1 MFFTSPTGASGGHA
15 RPAPRHPTMSDWRAL
30 HWGVLFA
37 FLGAAA
43 LLLMQPHWGRTVE
56 DSLAYFN
63 TARYLRGE
71 AAFGELRAPFPYR
84 LLMPALAAY
93 LPGELRNTFAAV
105 NWLAIS
111 VAAGGLSWIVA
122 RVGGSRLQVVF
133 AGLLLVF
140 SVPTFWY
147 ASYLLTDPGALC
159 ARTLFV
165 LGVITAQPWLAVG
178 AALAATA
185 IREEN
190 ILLLVWLLVFR
201 RVGIAA
207 GIAALAVA
215 AGWLLLVRWW
225 LLPGLPSYLW
235 VPSLGTLW
243 AALHDVRSL
252 LSVAGAAVIVLPL
265 AALGWKHIPPSV
277 TPLKTMLLLMALPPA
292 YAALSVRVDGRA
304 IWSLYPF
311 LIPLAVYA
319 RWPRAS
325 ASPPPA
331 SGT

>member
-1 MFFTSPTGASGGHA
+1 MISTFLTNTPGSQHQAA
-15 RPAPRHPTMSDWRAL
+15 RRHSTMSDWRAV
-30 HWGVLFA
+30 HWVVLFA
-37 FLGAAA
+37 LLAGAA

-93 LPGELRNTFAAV
+93 LPGDLRNTFAAV
-105 NWLAIS
+105 NWIAIS
-111 VAAGGLSWIVA
+111 VAAGGLSRIVA
-122 RVGGSRLQVVF
+122 HVGGSRRQVIF

-165 LGVITAQPWLAVG
+165 LGVVTCQPWLAVG

-190 ILLLVWLLVFR
+190 ILLLLWLLVFR

-207 GIAALAVA
+207 GIAALAAA

-243 AALHDVRSL
+243 AALHDVRTL
-252 LSVAGAAVIVLPL
+252 LSVASAAVIVLPL
-265 AALGWKHIPPSV
+265 AALGWRHIPPSLA
-277 TPLKTMLLLMALPPA
+277 PLKTMLLLMALPPA

-311 LIPLAVYA
+311 LVPLAVYA
-319 RWPRAS
+319 RWPGGAKT
-325 ASPPPA
+325 A
-331 SGT
+331 G

>member
-1 MFFTSPTGASGGHA
+1 MFFTSPTAATGNPSQTARHA
-15 RPAPRHPTMSDWRAL
+15 TMSDWRAL
-30 HWGVLFA
+30 HWIVLFA
-37 FLGAAA
+37 LLGAAA
-43 LLLMQPHWGRTVE
+43 LLLMQAHWGRTVE

-71 AAFGELRAPFPYR
+71 AAFSELRAPFPYR
-84 LLMPALAAY
+84 LLIPALAAY
-93 LPGELRNTFAAV
+93 LPGDLRNTFAAV
-105 NWLAIS
+105 NWIAIS

-122 RVGGSRLQVVF
+122 HVGGSRKQVIF
-133 AGLLLVF
+133 AGLLLVC

-165 LGVITAQPWLAVG
+165 LGVITGQPWLAVG
-178 AALAATA
+178 AALGATA

-207 GIAALAVA
+207 GIAALAAA

-243 AALHDVRSL
+243 AALHDVRTL
-252 LSVAGAAVIVLPL
+252 LSVASAAVIVLPL
-265 AALGWKHIPPSV
+265 AALGWKHIPPSL

-319 RWPRAS
+319 RWPVGRA
-325 ASPPPA
+325 A
-331 SGT
+331 GHRR